1 MPKLLIVGC
10 GRSGTRYAS
19 KVLKAAAL
27 DVGHERPG
35 ADGMAN
41 WRSVACEEDLRSH
54 DVVWHQ
60 VREPLGVI
68 ASFHTV
74 MGRSWDFVC
83 QVEPRVPRS
92 DPVLLRC
99 MKYWLYWNELCE
111 SAADRTYRVESFLE
125 GLPAMAGAL
134 GRELSQADLEAARKV
149 PRNDHTRR
157 RGHKVSGS
165 YPVLSWGDLVA
176 AEPDVAAEI
185 GDQAKRYGYEFSK

>member
-19 KVLKAAAL
+19 KALRAAGL
-27 DVGHERPG
+27 DVGHEKPG
-35 ADGMAN
+35 ADGMAH
-41 WRSVACEEDLRSH
+41 WRSVGREADLGSH
-54 DVVWHQ
+54 DVVRHQ

-83 QVEPRVPRS
+83 ETEPRVPRD

-99 MKYWLYWNELCE
+99 MKYWLYWNDLCE
-111 SAADRTYRVESFLE
+111 SVAGGTYRVEDFQE
-125 GLPAMAGAL
+125 ELPEMARAL
-134 GRELSQADLEAARKV
+134 GRELSGADLEAARRV

-157 RGHKVSGS
+157 RGHKASGA
-165 YPVLSWGDLVA
+165 YPEVAWGDLEA
-176 AEPDVAAEI
+176 ADGSIAAEI
-185 GDQAKRYGYEFSK
+185 RAMAGRYGYEF